1 MQSQPNSSPAG
12 SSPDDAGAGDPS
24 ASAGETQAVRATPAT
39 GFREVLKSFRGWWG
53 QDVTGTVDQIA
64 VIEKRRS
71 ECQLSARYLLMI
83 SMSAG
88 IAILGLLLS
97 SPAVVIGAML
107 LSPLMDPIM
116 GVGFAL
122 AIGDFK
128 WLRQSGKSL
137 ALGTV
142 FAIVFCALIVA
153 ISPLQT
159 VTSEIAART
168 RPNLFDLAVAFFSAV
183 AGAYA
188 MIRGREGTIVG
199 VAIATALMPPLAV
212 VGFGLATLNG
222 TVFWGSLFLFVTNL
236 TAIALTATAMARIYG
251 FSTSL
256 SEKQTQLQAVLIFGA
271 FVALAIPLFLSLRQ
285 IVWESQATRQASN
298 VVVEVFDGRATVSQ
312 LDPSFDAEPIQFA
325 ATVLT
330 PEIIGDAEARAQSMM
345 TRQMGR
351 PVEVSLTQLRVG
363 TSAQAQEEAQLA
375 AARRQEA
382 EAAAQAQNIAEE
394 LSLLAGV
401 PADEVT
407 VDRERRRALV
417 TARPLDGAT
426 LAAYAELERRI
437 DATKPEWDIRL
448 TPPLRALPPI
458 TFEQVESEGEEPPRW
473 QLTVQG
479 RAAVE
484 LIAWAQNRVGIPIT
498 LRGPADSVTATRS
511 AFAAYNTAME
521 VQETGTGYG
530 PVSVGWSTGGGQ

>member
-1 MQSQPNSSPAG
+1 MQSEPTAPERAAPAPGG
-12 SSPDDAGAGDPS
+12 SI
-24 ASAGETQAVRATPAT
+24 ASADPAS
-39 GFREVLKSFRGWWG
+39 GFRDVLRSFRGWWG
-53 QDVTGTVDQIA
+53 HDVTGTVDQIA

-71 ECQLSARYLLMI
+71 ECQLSARYLLMV

-122 AIGDFK
+122 ATGDFK
-128 WLRQSGKSL
+128 WLRQAGKSL
-137 ALGTV
+137 AVGTL
-142 FAIVFCALIVA
+142 FAILFCALIVVM
-153 ISPLQT
+153 SPLQT

-212 VGFGLATLNG
+212 VGFGLATANG
-222 TVFWGSLFLFVTNL
+222 TVFWGSLFLFITNL

-256 SEKQTQLQAVLIFGA
+256 SEKQTQLQALLIFAA

-285 IVWESQATRQASN
+285 IVWETQATRQANS
-298 VVVEVFDGRATVSQ
+298 VVVEVFGGRATVSQ
-312 LDPSFDAEPIQFA
+312 LEPSFDTEPMQVA

-330 PEIIGDAEARAQSMM
+330 PEIIGDAEARATTMLA
-345 TRQMGR
+345 RALGR
-351 PVEVSLTQLRVG
+351 PVGVSLTQLRVG

-375 AARRQEA
+375 AARRLEA

-401 PADEVT
+401 PVDEVT

-417 TARPLDGAT
+417 TARPLEGAT
-426 LAAYAELERRI
+426 LSAYAELERRI

-448 TPPLRALPPI
+448 VPPLRAMPDI
-458 TFEQVESEGEEPPRW
+458 TFEQVAGEDDEPDTW
-473 QLTVQG
+473 QLSAQG
-479 RAAVE
+479 RSAVE
-484 LIAWAQNRVGIPIT
+484 LIAWAQSRVGIPIAVS
-498 LRGPADSVTATRS
+498 GPAEAVAAARN
-511 AFAAYNTAME
+511 AFSFYNLSIAARE
-521 VQETGTGYG
+521 QGSGYG
-530 PVSVGWSTGGGQ
+530 PVSVSWATGENE

>member
-1 MQSQPNSSPAG
+1 MQSEQTTGDTVAG
-12 SSPDDAGAGDPS
+12 PGNVTS
-24 ASAGETQAVRATPAT
+24 AAATAT
-39 GFREVLKSFRGWWG
+39 SGFRNVLSSFRAWWG
-53 QDVTGTVDQIA
+53 HDVTGTVDQVA

-122 AIGDFK
+122 ATGDFK

-137 ALGTV
+137 AIGTL
-142 FAIVFCALIVA
+142 FAIVFCAFIVMM
-153 ISPLQT
+153 SPLQE

-199 VAIATALMPPLAV
+199 VAIATALMPPLAT
-212 VGFGLATLNG
+212 VGFGLATMNG
-222 TVFWGSLFLFVTNL
+222 TVFWGALFLFITNL

-256 SEKQTQLQAVLIFGA
+256 SEKQTQLQSLLIFGA

-285 IVWESQATRQASN
+285 IVWETQATREARS
-298 VVVEVFDGRATVSQ
+298 VVAEVFAGRATVSQ
-312 LDPSFDAEPIQFA
+312 MDPSFDTDPMRIS

-330 PEIIGDAEARAQSMM
+330 PELVVDAEGRAEAIL
-345 TRQMGR
+345 TRQLGR
-351 PVEVSLTQLRVG
+351 PVEILLTQLRVG
-363 TSAQAQEEAQLA
+363 TSSQAAEEAQLA
-375 AARRQEA
+375 QARAQERAALEQA
-382 EAAAQAQNIAEE
+382 EDIADR
-394 LSLLAGV
+394 LALLAGV
-401 PADEVT
+401 PVDEVT
-407 VDRERRRALV
+407 VDRDRRRALV
-417 TARPLDGAT
+417 TARPLDGAS
-426 LAAYAELERRI
+426 LSAYAELERRI
-437 DATKPEWDIRL
+437 DALEPEWDIRL
-448 TPPLRALPPI
+448 TPPLRPLSRV
-458 TFEQVESEGEEPPRW
+458 TFELVEGEGDTPDSYA
-473 QLTVQG
+473 LTTQG
-479 RAAVE
+479 TQAVA
-484 LIAWAQNRVGIPIT
+484 LAAWAQSRVGIPIAIS
-498 LRGPADSVTATRS
+498 GPADAVAAVRN
-511 AFAAYNTAME
+511 AFSHHNIAVEARESGN
-521 VQETGTGYG
+521 GYG
-530 PVSVGWSTGGGQ
+530 PVTLEWAAGGNN

>member
-1 MQSQPNSSPAG
+1 MQSQPTTADSGNPPFEADTSSAPPT
-12 SSPDDAGAGDPS
+12 S
-24 ASAGETQAVRATPAT
+24 
-39 GFREVLKSFRGWWG
+39 GFREVLSSFRNWWG
-53 QDVTGTVDQIA
+53 HDVTGTVDQVA

-71 ECQLSARYLLMI
+71 ECQLSARYLLMV

-122 AIGDFK
+122 ATGDFR

-137 ALGTV
+137 AVGTI
-142 FAIVFCALIVA
+142 FAVLFCALIVVM
-153 ISPLQT
+153 SPLQT

-212 VGFGLATLNG
+212 VGFGLATMNG

-256 SEKQTQLQAVLIFGA
+256 SEKQTRWQAVLIFGA

-285 IVWESQATRQASN
+285 IVWETQATRQAGN
-298 VVVEVFDGRATVSQ
+298 VVEQVFAGRATVSQ
-312 LDPSFDAEPIQFA
+312 LEPSFNVEPMQVS

-330 PEIIGDAEARAQSMM
+330 PQIVGDAEARAATLLS
-345 TRQMGR
+345 RRLGR
-351 PVEVSLTQLRVG
+351 EVEVSLTQLRVG
-363 TSAQAQEEAQLA
+363 TSAQATEEAQLVQ
-375 AARRQEA
+375 ARAQER
-382 EAAAQAQNIAEE
+382 AAQEQAADIADR
-394 LSLLAGV
+394 LALLAGV
-401 PADEVT
+401 PVDEVT
-407 VDRERRRALV
+407 VDRDRRRALV

-426 LAAYAELERRI
+426 LTAYAELERRI
-437 DATKPEWDIRL
+437 DALEPDWDIRL
-448 TPPLRALPPI
+448 TPPLRPLSQV
-458 TFEQVESEGEEPPRW
+458 TFSLVEGENDEPDSYAISP
-473 QLTVQG
+473 QG
-479 RAAVE
+479 TQAVA
-484 LIAWAQNRVGIPIT
+484 LAAWAQSRVGVPIAIV
-498 LRGPADSVTATRS
+498 GPSEAVAAVRNAFSHHNISVNALADG
-511 AFAAYNTAME
+511 N
-521 VQETGTGYG
+521 GYG
-530 PVSVGWSTGGGQ
+530 PVTLQWAAEGNP